1 VIPSINVRAA
11 SKCFHIYERPIDRLL
26 QGVYGRSRTLYREF
40 WALRDV
46 DLEVWPGETVGI
58 VGKNGSGKSTL
69 LQIIAGTM
77 TPTQGDVEVHGRVAA
92 LLELGSGFS
101 PDFTG
106 RENVKLNASLLGLR
120 AAEIEERMP
129 RIEAFAELED
139 FIDQPVR
146 TYSSGMYMR
155 LAFAVAINTDP
166 DVLIIDEALAVGDE
180 AFQRKCFATIERMK
194 KGGATILFVSHSA
207 SSVNQLCDRA
217 VLLDGGRR
225 LLTSTPRS
233 VVSRYQRLLYAPA
246 HRRDELLAEIR
257 SFDAAASIAHGAE
270 QAVRGVIAEDQDEG
284 ESAPVIPPIESAD
297 HADGERY
304 DPGFVSKSRIEYPSR
319 GARIFDPHLRNRDGE
334 RVNILISGEE
344 YVYTYEV
351 EFLEPVEHVR
361 FGMMLRSVSG
371 VDLFGMSSHTE
382 VDGIERLAA
391 GERCRVEFR
400 MRTRLLPGTYFLNA
414 GCQGIEGSSHLDFL
428 HRILDATVFRIE
440 LAATNR
446 RMYGFYDLSREPAC
460 QWRRLSPA
468 VHEA

>member
-1 VIPSINVRAA
+1 
-11 SKCFHIYERPIDRLL
+11 
-26 QGVYGRSRTLYREF
+26 
-40 WALRDV
+40 LRDV

-225 LLTSTPRS
+225 LLTSTRRAS
-233 VVSRYQRLLYAPA
+233 SAWR
-246 HRRDELLAEIR
+246 HR
-257 SFDAAASIAHGAE
+257 
-270 QAVRGVIAEDQDEG
+270 
-284 ESAPVIPPIESAD
+284 
-297 HADGERY
+297 
-304 DPGFVSKSRIEYPSR
+304 
-319 GARIFDPHLRNRDGE
+319 
-334 RVNILISGEE
+334 
-344 YVYTYEV
+344 
-351 EFLEPVEHVR
+351 
-361 FGMMLRSVSG
+361 
-371 VDLFGMSSHTE
+371 
-382 VDGIERLAA
+382 
-391 GERCRVEFR
+391 
-400 MRTRLLPGTYFLNA
+400 
-414 GCQGIEGSSHLDFL
+414 
-428 HRILDATVFRIE
+428 
-440 LAATNR
+440 
-446 RMYGFYDLSREPAC
+446 
-460 QWRRLSPA
+460 
-468 VHEA
+468 